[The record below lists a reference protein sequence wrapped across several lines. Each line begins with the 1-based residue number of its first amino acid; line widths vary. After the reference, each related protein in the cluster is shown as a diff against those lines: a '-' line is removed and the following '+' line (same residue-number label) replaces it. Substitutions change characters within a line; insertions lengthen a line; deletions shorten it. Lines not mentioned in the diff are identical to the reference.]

1 MEEVWAVVEI
11 CPDYEVSNLGN
22 VRSVDRYVTFTEC
35 KRAKGYSR
43 FYKGKDVHPF
53 ICKSTGYLQIRV
65 KKRKCNVHRLVAF
78 AHCEGYQEGLV
89 VNHKNGIRN
98 DNRAENL
105 EWVTQSENNRHAF
118 RVNGRI
124 PTSLGKFSG
133 EHPTSK
139 AVIST
144 DMKTGEEK
152 FYEAAMDAVREG
164 FDSSSISRCCHGE
177 TAYHKGRFW
186 RFADE
191 RMAA

>member
-1 MEEVWAVVEI
+1 MTEI
-11 CPDYEVSNLGN
+11 WKKIELCPFYEVSNLGN
-22 VRSVDRYVTFTEC
+22 FRSITREIVTQSNRQ
-35 KRAKGYSR
+35 KPHRKVVV
-43 FYKGKDVHPF
+43 GKTVNPF
-53 ICKSTGYLQIRV
+53 RVKTTQYLQIKV
-65 KKRKCNVHRLVAF
+65 KGKKYSAHRLVAMAF
-78 AHCEGYQEGLV
+78 CPGFSDGLV

-118 RVNGRI
+118 RVNGRV

-144 DMKTGEEK
+144 DIKTGEEK
-152 FYEAAMDAVREG
+152 LYEAAMDAVREG

-177 TAYHKGRFW
+177 NASHKGRFW
-186 RFADE
+186 RFAYE
-191 RMAA
+191 RESA

>member
-1 MEEVWAVVEI
+1 MEEIWAAVEI

-22 VRSVDRYVTFTEC
+22 VRSVDRYVTITASNRSKEY
-35 KRAKGYSR
+35 KT
-43 FYKGKDVHPF
+43 FYKGVKINPF
-53 ICKSTGYLQIRV
+53 ICKQAGYLQIRV
-65 KKRKCNVHRLVAF
+65 KKKKCLVHRLVAF
-78 AHCEGYQEGLV
+78 AHCDGYADGLI
-89 VNHKNGIRN
+89 VNHKNGIRS

-105 EWVTQSENNRHAF
+105 EWTTYSENSKHGYLH
-118 RVNGRI
+118 NGRT
-124 PTSLGKFSG
+124 PTSLGKFGG

-177 TAYHKGRFW
+177 NAYHKGRFW